1 MPREAP
7 VMSATFP
14 LRGVTTAPRF
24 GSPPRQPG
32 PSSLIR
38 LPGQRVAGW
47 RSATARRLLWPS
59 PHGHQPLQPETA
71 RATSECQLAWTA
83 RYGLAWLLPGADDRG
98 EFVRLSF
105 DGPVD
110 LGGHVEC
117 ARNQAPAGHPV
128 PRPACFVLGNG
139 TRFLQLDAPQVEVVG
154 FERFHRGV
162 ASTIADEVRDIPSL
176 VGVDAADRPSDRPQE
191 GRIRFYVDIPGG
203 DPGAVE
209 ERGRDQAAAHLLR
222 HRDPGL

>member
-1 MPREAP
+1 SVPSLIAHAWPMPREAP

-14 LRGVTTAPRF
+14 PKGVTTAPRF
-24 GSPPRQPG
+24 GSPPRQSG

-38 LPGQRVAGW
+38 LGGQRVAGW

-59 PHGHQPLQPETA
+59 PRGHQPPQPETA
-71 RATSECQLAWTA
+71 RATSECQLAWAA
-83 RYGLAWLLPGADDRG
+83 RYGRAWLLPGAADRG

-128 PRPACFVLGNG
+128 PRPACLVLGNG
-139 TRFLQLDAPQVEVVG
+139 TRVLLLDAPQGEVVAI
-154 FERFHRGV
+154 HRVHCWV
-162 ASTIADEVRDIPSL
+162 ASPNADEVGDIPSL
-176 VGVDAADRPSDRPQE
+176 VGVDAAARPSD
-191 GRIRFYVDIPGG
+191 
-203 DPGAVE
+203 
-209 ERGRDQAAAHLLR
+209 
-222 HRDPGL
+222 